1 MNLFGK
7 LWLIFLSLFGIITL
21 FSIVYPPVFFGF
33 LMVWLFLFFSSVKIV
48 YEYQRAVIFTLG
60 KYDGMLLPGLNVI
73 IPIVQRVTYVD
84 LRLNVAD
91 VPQQSP
97 ITKDNVSVS
106 VDAVIYYRVMPEL
119 AEKSIIMIE
128 DYEYAISQL
137 AQTTMRNVIGE
148 VTLDEVLSNRDEV
161 SGKIRTIVDKASDP
175 WGIRVESVEL
185 KHIELP
191 DSMKNVMAK
200 AAEAERI
207 RRASVIKASGEA
219 QAAKIVSEAAEV
231 IGSADGGLNLRTLQ
245 ELDNIA
251 SAQTNH
257 IVFFLPLDIMKPL
270 KGYNKN
276 NENKKN
282 KKVKK

>member
-1 MNLFGK
+1 
-7 LWLIFLSLFGIITL
+7 
-21 FSIVYPPVFFGF
+21 
-33 LMVWLFLFFSSVKIV
+33 
-48 YEYQRAVIFTLG
+48 
-60 KYDGMLLPGLNVI
+60 
-73 IPIVQRVTYVD
+73 
-84 LRLNVAD
+84 
-91 VPQQSP
+91 
-97 ITKDNVSVS
+97 S